1 MPQALLPFV
10 EHNPATAANACVIWL
25 HGLGD
30 SGHGFAPIVPH
41 LKLAEGLAVRF
52 VFPHAPERPVTINGG
67 MRMRAWYDLKS
78 MDFNNRVDTNGVI
91 ESATQVEQLI
101 DHEIANGIP
110 ASRIILVGFS
120 QGGVVTLHLSTRT
133 KLKLAGVI
141 ALSTYMNEP
150 HNFAT
155 QQSDHNK
162 ATPFMVAHGQFDDVV
177 PVDKGKQAFD
187 KLIELGYDATWHTYP
202 IQHNVDMNEI
212 NDIANF
218 ISAALTNK

>member
-1 MPQALLPFV
+1 MSDTLLPFV
-10 EHNPATAANACVIWL
+10 EHNPETPANACVIWL

-41 LKLAEGLAVRF
+41 IKLAEGLAVRF

-78 MDFNNRVDTNGVI
+78 MDFNNRVDTAGVI
-91 ESATQVEQLI
+91 ESAAQVEQLI
-101 DHEIANGIP
+101 ESEIAKGIP
-110 ASRIILVGFS
+110 ASRIILAGFS
-120 QGGVVTLHLSTRT
+120 QGGVITLHLSTRT
-133 KLKLAGVI
+133 KHKLAGVI

-150 HNFAT
+150 QHFAA
-155 QQSDHNK
+155 QRGK
-162 ATPFMVAHGQFDDVV
+162 ANQNTPFMVAHGTFDDVV
-177 PVDKGKQAFD
+177 PVDKGQAAYN
-187 KLIELGYDATWHTYP
+187 KLIEHGYQATWHTYP

-218 ISAALTNK
+218 ISAVLTD